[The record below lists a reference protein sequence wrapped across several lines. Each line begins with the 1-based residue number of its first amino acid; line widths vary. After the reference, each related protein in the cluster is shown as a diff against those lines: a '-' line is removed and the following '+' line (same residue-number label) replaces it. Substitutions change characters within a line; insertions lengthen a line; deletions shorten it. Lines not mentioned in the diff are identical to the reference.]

1 MAISSAQ
8 YSITTTPTQI
18 YLGDGATEVHIHI
31 ATGTAYLG
39 DSTVTTS
46 NGFKIDN
53 GDKLTISTHET
64 SLWAVATGT
73 TATIYTLVLTR

>member
-8 YSITTTPTQI
+8 YSVTTTPTQI
-18 YLGDGATEVHIHI
+18 YLGDGATEVHVHI
-31 ATGTAYLG
+31 ASGTAYLG

-46 NGFKIDN
+46 TGLKIDN
-53 GDKLTISTHET
+53 GDKLIISTHET

-73 TATIYTLVLTR
+73 TATLYTLVLSK